1 MKTRKP
7 NLSRLGCWML
17 IATSASLIA
26 CGGGS
31 SSDKSDNATGSFSL
45 ALTDGPVDSANQVVV
60 EFTGVSIKPANG
72 DAIEFTFAE
81 PRRIDLLQLQGTA
94 STALLTDEEVPAGNY
109 EWIRLHVNAEHDGVY
124 DSFIELGDG
133 SQLELRVPSGS
144 QTGLKLVS
152 GFTIGAG
159 SSADFTI
166 DFDLRKSVTNPPGQ
180 AGALLKPALRL
191 INNLQVGSVAGTVDA
206 NLVAQECDNLELSS
220 GAVYIFT
227 GADVTPVDMSSTAG
241 PLTSALVSFGEGN
254 EYRYEIGFVPAGS
267 YTLAYTCESASDNP
281 DTVEALGF
289 VGASNISVTA
299 DQQTLHNFTLSVE

>member
-1 MKTRKP
+1 MKTLTTHLSQ
-7 NLSRLGCWML
+7 LSRWML
-17 IATSASLIA
+17 LATSASLIA

-31 SSDKSDNATGSFSL
+31 SSNNNDASGSFSL
-45 ALTDGPVDSANQVVV
+45 SLTDGPVDSANQVVV
-60 EFTGVSIKPANG
+60 EFTGVSIKPADG
-72 DAIEFTFAE
+72 EAIEFTFAE

-133 SQLELRVPSGS
+133 SQLELRIPSGS

-166 DFDLRKSVTNPPGQ
+166 DFDLRKSVTNPGGQ

-206 NLVAQECDNLELSS
+206 NLVAQECDNVDLSS

-241 PLTSALVSFGEGN
+241 PLTSALVSFGEDN

-267 YTLAYTCESASDNP
+267 YTLAYTCDSASDVP
-281 DTVEALGF
+281 DTVEALTF
-289 VGASNISVTA
+289 VGTSNISVVA
-299 DQQTLHNFTLSVE
+299 DQQTSHNFVLSVE